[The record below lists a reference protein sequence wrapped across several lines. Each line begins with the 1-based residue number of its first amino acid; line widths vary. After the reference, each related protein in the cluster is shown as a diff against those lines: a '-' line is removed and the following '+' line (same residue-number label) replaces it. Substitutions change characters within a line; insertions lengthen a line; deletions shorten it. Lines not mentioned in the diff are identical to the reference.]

1 MKEKNYNLELIR
13 MISFIFVIVI
23 HVSNYYCRA
32 YGKISAGEYGF
43 SLLLNILA
51 RISVPCFFMITGA
64 LLLGREESLRKHAKR
79 IGRFLLVLL
88 VWSGIYI
95 LWNTFYMKDPYPI
108 KDLFYK
114 PVEQHLWYLYAMIP
128 IYLVLPFFQIMC
140 RGMNLRMERAFLVV
154 ITAAILFNYISTFL
168 DEEMYYSVPLIGDR
182 IYSYYVFIGY
192 YIYKYRKHVI
202 RGKGIPAGIFLIC
215 VALNYG
221 ITCAMTYGNGDH
233 YERLLEYGN
242 PLIALEAAMVFL
254 MLVRLKKSEFNPKEK
269 AKKWIDRFCG
279 CSFGIY
285 LIHIMFLDVYKRNV
299 TPQQVPAWIAIPV
312 VSAGLVLL
320 SFVCVWLL
328 RKTKAGRKIT

>member
-1 MKEKNYNLELIR
+1 

-32 YGKISAGEYGF
+32 YGKIGSGGYGF
-43 SLLLNILA
+43 SLLLNLLA

-64 LLLGREESLRKHAKR
+64 LLLGRQEPLRKHGKR
-79 IGRFLLVLL
+79 ILRFLIVLL

-95 LWNTFYMKDPYPI
+95 LWNTFYMKDPYQI
-108 KDLFYK
+108 KDLFYE

-140 RGMNLRMERAFLVV
+140 KGMNLRMERTFLFV
-154 ITAAILFNYISTFL
+154 ITAAIVFNYISSYM
-168 DEEMYYSVPLIGDR
+168 DEEMYYSVPLVGDR

-202 RGKGIPAGIFLIC
+202 KGKMIPAVIFLAC
-215 VALNYG
+215 MALNYG
-221 ITCAMTYGNGDH
+221 LTYAATLGDGDH

-242 PLIALEAAMVFL
+242 PLLALAASMVFL
-254 MLVRLKKSEFNPKEK
+254 MLVRLKKSEFNPKER

-285 LIHIMFLDVYKRNV
+285 LIHIMFLDFYKRHV
-299 TPQQVPAWIAIPV
+299 EPQTIPAMIAIPV

-320 SFVCVWLL
+320 SFGCVWLI
-328 RKTKAGRKIT
+328 RKTKIGRKIT